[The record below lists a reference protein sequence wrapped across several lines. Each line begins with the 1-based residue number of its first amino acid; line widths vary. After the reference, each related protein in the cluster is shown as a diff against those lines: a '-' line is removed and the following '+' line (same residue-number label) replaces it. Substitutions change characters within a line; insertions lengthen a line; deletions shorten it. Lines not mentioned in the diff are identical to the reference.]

1 MERELV
7 ALGRVAHLVARGRTS
22 GEPRSVAVGY
32 LDEPDGS
39 VLVAANGDDQDWAQ
53 NLLADP
59 AVTVEIGRRRFE
71 ATAERLERA
80 DHGRAVSGLIL
91 RYGTPSEGLGRGPSF
106 RLRPT
111 GSGTPDASRG
121 GTPGSGA

>member
-7 ALGRVAHLVARGRTS
+7 ALGRVAHVVSRGRVS
-22 GEPRSVAVGY
+22 GEARSVAVGY
-32 LDEPDGS
+32 IDEPDGS
-39 VLVAANGDDQDWAQ
+39 VLVAANGPEQDWAQ

-59 AVTVEIGRRRFE
+59 AVSVEIGERRFE
-71 ATAERLERA
+71 AVAEPLDRA

-111 GSGTPDASRG
+111 SRAGS
-121 GTPGSGA
+121 PGSAT

>member
-7 ALGRVAHLVARGRTS
+7 ALGRVAHLMARGRSS

-32 LDEPDGS
+32 LDEADGS
-39 VLVAANGDDQDWAQ
+39 VLVAANDDGQDWAQ

-59 AVTVEIGRRRFE
+59 AVTVEIGSRRFE
-71 ATAERLERA
+71 AIAERLERG
-80 DHGRAVSGLIL
+80 DHNRAVSGLIL
-91 RYGTPSEGLGRGPSF
+91 RYGTPSERLGRGPSF

-111 GSGTPDASRG
+111 QRADPAHVGTPAGD
-121 GTPGSGA
+121 